1 MPLINPRLIK
11 TKLPL
16 ADIPAAHLSLL
27 QKWQESIINRQIF
40 SQKETALHGHFV
52 QKILIEILG
61 YQGFGG
67 DIWSLAQEQK
77 IGAGSVDV
85 ALGHFTAHSAKI
97 LAPFELKGA
106 KTKDLDAIMPGRHK
120 SPVQQAWEYAMDA
133 PGAQW
138 VLVSNY
144 LEIRLYAVGQG
155 RQAYEV
161 WDLAKLTEPTEYARL
176 QWLLSAKQ
184 LLSGASLK
192 ILEHSEQLEK
202 EITAQLY
209 RDYKSIRETL
219 LRSLAADN
227 PGLAPLDCIRHAQ
240 KILDRILFIA
250 FAEDRGLLPER
261 SIAQAYQHRNPYNP
275 RPVWENF
282 KGLFR
287 AIDQGDSALN
297 IPAYNGGLFA
307 PDADLEILIISNALC
322 EAFKNLAEYD
332 FASEVSVTVL
342 GHIFEQSISD
352 IEGLRAQA
360 GGEKDSEISR
370 RKKDGIF
377 YTPAYITRY
386 IVEQAVGGWLADR
399 KQAIGFDNLPALT
412 ESDYES
418 IKIITRGKRKG
429 TVEHS
434 NTVKRH
440 IQAWEAYKTALS
452 HIKVLDPACGSG
464 AFLTE
469 VFDYLYREGQIVN
482 NQLADLNAGQ
492 TQLFRWDTHIL
503 ANNLYGVDIN
513 HESIEITKLSLWLK
527 TANKQEKL
535 TYLDDNIKCGNS
547 LIDDSN
553 LAGDKAFK
561 WDVEF
566 ADIMQAGGFDVVVGN
581 PPYGASLTCAEKQYI
596 ESTYEC
602 FKGNG
607 DIYTAF
613 IQKAF
618 GLITE
623 NSYFGYITPVS
634 WQTGYNYLRVREK
647 LALDGILI
655 IGIKLPY
662 NTFREA
668 YVDTGIYI
676 LKKGTCVKYHSK
688 VYDFPVR
695 YSINNSIELSLKFRY
710 LDSTLWTQLESK
722 KIIFN
727 PSFYSLTAKLM
738 NNCIKLGAIS
748 DSVRGI
754 LAKEEDI
761 SSEPKKDSKRYF
773 TGNIYRYEFQP
784 SFMYVIYGENLKEKP
799 RDYKFFV
806 GYRILIRR
814 LINRQLRVMSMIVC
828 DEFVNKKD
836 LYSLIISSDFK
847 LEYILAIINSKITSF
862 ILTTGSTASTKD
874 DFSQI
879 TLSDIRNINIPH
891 ATQEE
896 QSWISE
902 KALFILENSKLLNDL
917 LLMFANLIKSE
928 FSLSKLTKKLLSW
941 HDLSFSDFIAELE
954 KLKVKIPLSKK
965 AEWMGYFKVQKEKAL
980 TLKADI
986 AKTDKEIDHM
996 VYALYGLTAD
1006 EISVVEASE
1015 RRN

>member
-566 ADIMQAGGFDVVVGN
+566 TDIMQAGGFDVVVGN
-581 PPYGASLTCAEKQYI
+581 PPYGAKLSPAIQNYLNQKYI
-596 ESTYEC
+596 KNASETV
-602 FKGNG
+602 
-607 DIYTAF
+607 IAF
-613 IQKAF
+613 IKLSYDNLLKEKAKLGF
-618 GLITE
+618 IIPKSFTFASNYESIREYTIDSIDKLIDCKKVWKEVLLEQVMLFLTKGE
-623 NSYFGYITPVS
+623 EINSYKSG
-634 WQTGYNYLRVREK
+634 K
-647 LALDGILI
+647 LKD
-655 IGIKLPY
+655 
-662 NTFREA
+662 
-668 YVDTGIYI
+668 
-676 LKKGTCVKYHSK
+676 KKV
-688 VYDFPVR
+688 
-695 YSINNSIELSLKFRY
+695 
-710 LDSTLWTQLESK
+710 
-722 KIIFN
+722 
-727 PSFYSLTAKLM
+727 
-738 NNCIKLGAIS
+738 
-748 DSVRGI
+748 
-754 LAKEEDI
+754 
-761 SSEPKKDSKRYF
+761 
-773 TGNIYRYEFQP
+773 
-784 SFMYVIYGENLKEKP
+784 VIYGKIIKQTYRKFGFYLNDISEEELNIALKSISYNFYLNDVSKNTRGGMFQNKISETGDMDVIGGAEIQREGIFKS
-799 RDYKFFV
+799 K
-806 GYRILIRR
+806 GRIE
-814 LINRQLRVMSMIVC
+814 RQLISENEKNFIQQNAILVQNIVAHIENPTDHIKITAC
-828 DEFVNKKD
+828 FPGKADYAIVDTINQ
-836 LYSLIISSDFK
+836 IVFK
-847 LEYILAIINSKITSF
+847 ENYHAKVFWLLLNSKFINWYCYRFIFAKAIRTMHFDNSVTSRIPVPPSFDQEPF
-862 ILTTGSTASTKD
+862 IKKAD
-874 DFSQI
+874 AM
-879 TLSDIRNINIPH
+879 LSLNRNLWEFNQLVINLLR
-891 ATQEE
+891 AEFNL
-896 QSWISE
+896 E
-902 KALFILENSKLLNDL
+902 KI
-917 LLMFANLIKSE
+917 
-928 FSLSKLTKKLLSW
+928 TKKLDNW
-941 HDLSFSDFIAELE
+941 HELDFSDFIKELQGLKIKISLSE
-954 KLKVKIPLSKK
+954 KS
-965 AEWMGYFKVQKEKAL
+965 EWMGYFKVQKEKAL